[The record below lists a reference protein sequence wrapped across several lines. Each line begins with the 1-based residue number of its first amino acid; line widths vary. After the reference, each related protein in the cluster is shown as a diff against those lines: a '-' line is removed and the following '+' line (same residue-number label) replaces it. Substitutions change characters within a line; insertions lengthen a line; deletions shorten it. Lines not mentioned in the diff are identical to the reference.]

1 MRFTGNEAAA
11 IFSTYLSIIALAAI
25 STALLLLFIKVW
37 RLTRDLNPES
47 V

>member
-1 MRFTGNEAAA
+1 MRFTGDETAA
-11 IFSTYLSIIALAAI
+11 IFSTYLSIIAMAAI

-37 RLTRDLNPES
+37 RLTRNLNPES